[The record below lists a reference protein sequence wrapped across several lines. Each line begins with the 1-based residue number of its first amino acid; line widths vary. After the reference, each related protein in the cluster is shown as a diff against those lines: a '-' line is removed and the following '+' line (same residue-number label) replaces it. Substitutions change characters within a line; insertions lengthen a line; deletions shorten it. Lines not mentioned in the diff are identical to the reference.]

1 MPQPPVTVHYAELR
15 GAGARA
21 ILHDFMGC
29 LSARPGFLGAE
40 LLSSP
45 AQPGLLLVAS
55 RWAGAVPGD
64 LPLPAGAK
72 AWTFTVEARA
82 SDQGGADQGG
92 SDQGGQ
98 EGRQA

>member
-15 GAGARA
+15 GDSAQAT
-21 ILHDFMGC
+21 LHDFMGS
-29 LSARPGFLGAE
+29 LPAQPGFLGAE

-64 LPLPAGAK
+64 LPVPSGAK
-72 AWTFTVEARA
+72 AWTFTVEAGDGQHRA
-82 SDQGGADQGG
+82 DGRHCAEEGGPA
-92 SDQGGQ
+92 
-98 EGRQA
+98 